1 MTEGQY
7 DVVVIGGGINGVG
20 IAQACAA
27 QGQSVLLLEKSALAA
42 GTSSKSSKLIH
53 GGLRYLESYE
63 FSMVKESL
71 RERALLLK
79 NAPELVKLK
88 KFFIPI
94 YAATRRRPFLV
105 RTGLSLY
112 ALLGGLSA
120 DNRFQTLPR
129 RDWDALDGL
138 NKTHLKTVFCYRD
151 AQTNDRLLTQAVMAS
166 AQQLG
171 AELATPAE
179 LTRAD
184 IHSSGVTCHF
194 DHDGINKTCHGRVLV
209 NAAGPWVNEVASRIS
224 PEPPSTPVSLV
235 QGTHMVVKGET
246 TQGIYYMESRRD
258 GRAVFVMPWGQ
269 HTLVGTTET
278 KYTGAPD
285 QVKPLNSE
293 RSYLSAILSHH
304 FPKYQGRFPNDIVES
319 WAGLRVLPGGQGH
332 AFHKS
337 RETIMLTDDTHRPKV
352 ISIYG
357 GKLTAYRA
365 TAEKVWKRIAPSL
378 PNVRPIADTASLT
391 LEPTQE

>member
-129 RDWDALDGL
+129 REWDALDGL